1 MQVYLMMSFEIT
13 GENSNLE
20 QVEALA
26 QNLVKAAGGEPGTC
40 EVLAEIAE
48 SGGQFTRSRFD
59 LGELKEG

>member
-13 GENSNLE
+13 GESSNLE
-20 QVEALA
+20 HVEALA
-26 QNLVKAAGGEPGTC
+26 SDFVKAAGGDVATC
-40 EVLAEIAE
+40 EVVAEIAE